1 MNPHKVAL
9 ALKLA
14 HISGD
19 WSSVGLV
26 IEEIEHVYGEARLS
40 DLHHAIPTQITAAE
54 VSELTDEQIIF
65 AYWLGWANG
74 TIARA

>member
-1 MNPHKVAL
+1 MNPHEVAL

-19 WSSVGLV
+19 WSGVGLV
-26 IEEIEHVYGEARLS
+26 IEEIEHVYGEAKLV
-40 DLHHAIPTQITAAE
+40 DLQQTIPTQITAAE

-65 AYWLGWANG
+65 AFWLGWSNG